1 MYQED
6 KDVFSVPVNN
16 RIKDLR
22 EIAGIIPALCKVFRE
37 FDGKVYNVRFDR
49 AINDVS
55 ERRIF
60 VDKRSYTIDLYTYLK
75 SSPGNITTIA
85 QFKREDMMDGKRI
98 PADKVIESARSYRE
112 KYLQEAYYLESNKE
126 QLYQA
131 REYIRQAVDNLNK
144 YMDSIP
150 YVARELYKIP
160 YQVRTY

>member
-6 KDVFSVPVNN
+6 KDIFNTPVNN
-16 RIKDLR
+16 RINELR
-22 EIAGIIPALCKVFRE
+22 EVAGIIPALCKVFRE

-55 ERRIF
+55 GRRII
-60 VDKRSYTIDLYTYLK
+60 VDKGDYLVDLYTCMK
-75 SSPGNITTIA
+75 SSPGNIIEIA
-85 QFKREDMMDGKRI
+85 RFKREDMKDGKRI
-98 PADKVIESARSYRE
+98 PADKVIESARSHRE

-126 QLYQA
+126 RLYQA

-160 YQVRTY
+160 HYVDLR

>member
-6 KDVFSVPVNN
+6 KDIFSIPVNN
-16 RIKDLR
+16 RIKELR

-55 ERRIF
+55 DRRII
-60 VDKRSYTIDLYTYLK
+60 VDKGDYLVELYTYMK
-75 SSPGNITTIA
+75 SSPGNITGIA
-85 QFKREDMMDGKRI
+85 AFKREDMKDGKRI
-98 PADKVIESARSYRE
+98 PADKVIESARSHRE

-144 YMDSIP
+144 YMDGIP

-160 YQVRTY
+160 HYVDLR